1 MKLDHHPIIYKKI
14 NSKWIKDSSVVP
26 ETKKFLEENT
36 GSNFIDIQITNDSMD
51 LNLKSRENKHK
62 QRGLRETR
70 KLLQRRMKTKR
81 QITEWGKIFGNHI
94 R

>member
-36 GSNFIDIQITNDSMD
+36 GSNFIDIQIT
-51 LNLKSRENKHK
+51 KG
-62 QRGLRETR
+62 QQT
-70 KLLQRRMKTKR
+70 QTKG
-81 QITEWGKIFGNHI
+81 TT
-94 R
+94 